1 MQCGY
6 IHHKFLESAVCTS
19 RFIRE
24 TLDLAGPPHN
34 VAWTPSQPR
43 IRLLSMRIFRYY
55 FILFAGGANKLPT
68 PEWILA
74 GSISGACSLVTIRPE
89 SKAGTALNWIR
100 HGLRGFHAH

>member
-1 MQCGY
+1 MHFALY
-6 IHHKFLESAVCTS
+6 PW
-19 RFIRE
+19 

-43 IRLLSMRIFRYY
+43 IRLLSMRTFGYY